1 MTATMNA
8 GGGDWLDLPTQPIQ
22 HRGGKRPEG
31 LPWAQIT
38 EDYVARGGQVD
49 AGVWHQGKVQIVE
62 SGRRGKD
69 RVHTYTERGGYQE
82 PAAPVRPPRKRA
94 AAKRTVPAAPKRS
107 LTDEQR
113 AEIVERYAAGENM
126 PSLARAYD
134 VGVGSVAW
142 ALRHVKIRSHAEGRA
157 ASKARAEA

>member
-1 MTATMNA
+1 MTTTMNA

-38 EDYVARGGQVD
+38 EAYIANNGHVD
-49 AGVWHQGKVQIVE
+49 PNVWHQGKVQIVE

-82 PAAPVRPPRKRA
+82 PAAPAKPPRKRA
-94 AAKRTVPAAPKRS
+94 AKRTEPAAPKRS
-107 LTDEQR
+107 LTDAQR

-126 PSLARAYD
+126 PGLAKAYD
-134 VGVGSVAW
+134 VGVGSIAW
-142 ALRHVKIRSHAEGRA
+142 ALRHVKTRSHAEGRA
-157 ASKARAEA
+157 ASKARPAS